1 MKKRYLL
8 IGILLLLVVGAG
20 TLIYQNNKNSDN
32 ETIEPLATAP
42 LIQAPEIVPVD
53 NAPTDNVSE
62 PETGNPLTK
71 TRRHRHTATI
81 TLTEPAVQ
89 SATTGEQVFAS
100 NTQSVIGAQPDNIP
114 EPVVTEPL
122 AVVYEAPKVFY
133 GNVSKKRNVRF
144 GPEGGV
150 NMSGLYRNNTPNLYR
165 NVFHIGAIADVP
177 LSSHLSLQPGLKYK
191 MNGNK
196 IQSSFADTTETLT
209 LHYIQLPASIVYKFG
224 DEDNCRFIVGVGPY
238 LSYLLNAKD
247 KLEIAVTNDENTPN
261 SVNDGLGV
269 GQQSLSVTD
278 GDPVTQYDVN
288 SIRTLD
294 WGVGGFIG
302 CETPGGFFAKAG
314 AEVGLRNI
322 NAATNDRNYN
332 FMLSIGY
339 LLGSK

>member
-1 MKKRYLL
+1 MKKRYLI
-8 IGILLLLVVGAG
+8 IGILLLLAVGAG
-20 TLIYQNNKNSDN
+20 TLIYQNNKNIDN

-42 LIQAPEIVPVD
+42 LIQAPEVVPVD
-53 NAPTDNVSE
+53 NTLTESVSE
-62 PETGNPLTK
+62 PETENPLTK

-100 NTQSVIGAQPDNIP
+100 NTQSVIGAQPANIP
-114 EPVVTEPL
+114 ETVVTEPQ
-122 AVVYEAPKVFY
+122 AVVYESPKVFY
-133 GNVSKKRNVRF
+133 GNVSKKRSVRF

-177 LSSHLSLQPGLKYK
+177 LSSHMSLQPGLKYK

-209 LHYIQLPASIVYKFG
+209 LHYIQLPASLVYKFG
-224 DEDNCRFIVGVGPY
+224 DVDNCRFIVGAGPY
-238 LSYLLNAKD
+238 LSYLLNAHD
-247 KLEIAVTNDENTPN
+247 KIEIAVGEDDNTPN
-261 SVNDGLGV
+261 SDGLAI
-269 GQQSLSVTD
+269 GQQSLTVGSEPD
-278 GDPVTQYDVN
+278 GQYDVK
-288 SIRTLD
+288 SIRSLD
-294 WGVGGFIG
+294 WGIGGFIG

-322 NAATNDRNYN
+322 NAVTNDRNYN

>member
-1 MKKRYLL
+1 MKKRYLI
-8 IGILLLLVVGAG
+8 IGILLLLAIGAG

-32 ETIEPLATAP
+32 EIIEPLATAP
-42 LIQAPEIVPVD
+42 LIQAPEAVPVD
-53 NAPTDNVSE
+53 NVLTENVSE
-62 PETGNPLTK
+62 PGTETRSTK

-81 TLTEPAVQ
+81 ALAEPAFVQ
-89 SATTGEQVFAS
+89 SATTGEQVYAS
-100 NTQSVIGAQPDNIP
+100 NTQTVIGAQPANIP
-114 EPVVTEPL
+114 EPVVAEPQ
-122 AVVYEAPKVFY
+122 AVVYESPKVFY
-133 GNVSKKRNVRF
+133 GNVSKKRSVRF

-177 LSSHLSLQPGLKYK
+177 LSSHMSLQPGLKYK

-196 IQSSFADTTETLT
+196 IQNSFADTTETLT
-209 LHYIQLPASIVYKFG
+209 LHYIQLPANLVYKFG
-224 DEDNCRFIVGVGPY
+224 DVDNCRFIIGAGPY
-238 LSYLLNAKD
+238 VSYLLNAHD
-247 KLEIAVTNDENTPN
+247 KIEIAVGENDNTPN
-261 SVNDGLGV
+261 SDGLAI
-269 GQQSLSVTD
+269 GQQYE
-278 GDPVTQYDVN
+278 PVGNEPVGQYDVK
-288 SIRTLD
+288 SIRSLD

-322 NAATNDRNYN
+322 NATTNDRNYN